1 MIALNIWGC
10 WHANRGTHTKEG
22 EEFSSCLGPAQTQK
36 CARGRG
42 ASEKVPDWVE
52 LNHFSTWLREQ
63 EFWQETESERT
74 QRPGGDGVCVWSR
87 GEASKFTHA
96 ALLLERS
103 GDRSLERSGET
114 KFEG

>member
-10 WHANRGTHTKEG
+10 WHANRGTHAKER

-42 ASEKVPDWVE
+42 AFEKVPDWVE

-74 QRPGGDGVCVWSR
+74 QRPGGNEVCVCGVMGWGEDGIPGKPR
-87 GEASKFTHA
+87 GNPDGNERA
-96 ALLLERS
+96 AAAGLE
-103 GDRSLERSGET
+103 
-114 KFEG
+114 KQ